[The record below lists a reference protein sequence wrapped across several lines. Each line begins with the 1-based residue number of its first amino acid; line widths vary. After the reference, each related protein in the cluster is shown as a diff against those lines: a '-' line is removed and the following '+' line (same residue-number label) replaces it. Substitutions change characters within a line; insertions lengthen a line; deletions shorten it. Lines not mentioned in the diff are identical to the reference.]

1 MLGDKEIAM
10 KMVKTLAAV
19 ALCLSFSGAETPLSY
34 SFMPRCLNLDSVV
47 HVVMGDTSSVVDS
60 TYNDFPSIA
69 LPDSGVFISYSG
81 DTLLLPPGIVISER
95 KAALNVFFKSAWER
109 QATELYYMKFLVN
122 TYCEK
127 SKEAETL
134 YQSQIVLLT
143 KQAKR
148 NWLERNAGYIGFA
161 AALVVMAVRDYAVVE
176 IMK

>member
-1 MLGDKEIAM
+1 
-10 KMVKTLAAV
+10 
-19 ALCLSFSGAETPLSY
+19 
-34 SFMPRCLNLDSVV
+34 MPRCLNLDSVV
-47 HVVMGDTSSVVDS
+47 HIVPGDTSSVVDS

-69 LPDSGVFISYSG
+69 LPDSGVFVSYSG

-127 SKEAETL
+127 SKEAEKL